1 MQNQKLPEPLL
12 GQWIWLREPDLYQET
27 HLFFRRDFCVSEMP
41 GSCELWITARSSFHL
56 YINGQLCALGP
67 SEHPLQKSYA
77 YCIDINYLVQVGS
90 NQIAVQV
97 YNANAPLVNHVQKPG
112 GFWAQLQV
120 DGKPLVW
127 SDEEWRCLTPECY
140 PVPGIIRGVGATS
153 VEILDFRNFPH
164 DWQRMDPGAAPRA
177 EGGAQKPLRL
187 QWYRPQILANAEKS
201 KSLLEVAPNAD
212 DIVETCSWTKTAFVG
227 GCRQVRQS
235 LWMNFRSLTKRL
247 GSGVF
252 AAETFLHSDSD
263 TRQGLYCFCDSPY
276 RFYLN
281 DDLVSEQAVENTPVH
296 AALKPRGDHRL
307 GLDEYASVFQEINLN
322 KGWNR
327 LLWLQDCASH
337 GAGMTMVWQDAPNGS
352 IMIRQYPDEKAKE
365 GWNLAGPLRT
375 PLALTHPIISVNTK
389 NKFDYILAEK
399 PAWDMSVALTAY
411 NFASRKIMP
420 ERVKES
426 SQILQEK
433 YFVVF
438 DFGRTLFGFP
448 HLCLQGGEG
457 DMVLVVCGEHCVDG
471 EVVSYAGGKR
481 NASTLILSGKKD
493 IWLPVTPRGFRY
505 IMVLGHAV
513 KGKVVV
519 ESLQAKVPNR
529 ILNNRGSFNCS
540 DAVYNE
546 IWDVGSLTLN
556 SSISGGFMDAPGR
569 DQAQYI
575 SDAMI
580 QAWSAF
586 HLFGDFQLSA
596 SGLSDFAKT
605 QLETGELNAV
615 SPSGF
620 FQAVPDFSL
629 LWVVWL
635 QRHMQYTGDEAFL
648 RAMFPHMEKLLAY
661 YDRIALSPDNVLGD
675 LRKLMGT
682 YCFLDHD
689 EIDRQGIST
698 GLNGIYC
705 RALNCAAALS
715 ESFGRGDLADIYRTR
730 AAKVASQI
738 RSLAWNEEK
747 GLFADSFY
755 NSEKS
760 QRYSWQSNVL
770 ALYGGVASPE
780 NYAGIWDRLFKD
792 TPPYEKQAHSEYNN
806 PYFKYFL
813 LEVACAIGKST
824 WALRFIRYYWG
835 RMLDAGAVTWWELF
849 DPEGDDQHLRQV
861 SKCQG
866 YAVSPNAFLI
876 TELVGIRPAEPGM
889 ERVVFNPCPKAC
901 AWVKAKIPTPKGS
914 IRVEWRMSMDQVF
927 VANISATYPL
937 EIIPVLDPEV
947 AENAEFQVS
956 EEISILAPDDED
968 LIIEE
973 EGLFSEEDMR

>member
-1 MQNQKLPEPLL
+1 MQNQKLPEPLM
-12 GQWIWLREPDLYQET
+12 GQWIWLRETELRQET

-67 SEHPLQKSYA
+67 SEHPLQKSYT

-97 YNANAPLVNHVQKPG
+97 YNAGVPLVNHGQKTG

-127 SDEEWRCLTPECY
+127 SDEDWRCLTPECY
-140 PVPGIIRGVGATS
+140 PVPGIIRGLGATS
-153 VEILDFRNFPH
+153 MEILDFRNFPH
-164 DWQRMDPGAAPRA
+164 GWQRIDPSAATRTD
-177 EGGAQKPLRL
+177 GGARKVLRL
-187 QWYRPQILANAEKS
+187 QWYRPQVLADAEKS
-201 KSLLEVAPNAD
+201 RELLEPAPNAD
-212 DIVETCSWTKTAFVG
+212 DIVETCNWTRTAFVG
-227 GCRQVRQS
+227 GYRQVRQA

-247 GSGVF
+247 GTGVF
-252 AAETFLHSDSD
+252 AAETFLHSDTD

-281 DDLVSEQAVENTPVH
+281 DELVSEQAVESAPVH
-296 AALKPRGDHRL
+296 AAPNFRGDRRL
-307 GLDEYASVFQEINLN
+307 GMDEYTSVFQEINLK

-352 IMIRQYPDEKAKE
+352 IMVRQLPDEKAKE

-375 PLALTHPIISVNTK
+375 PLGLTHPIIKVDNK
-389 NKFDYILAEK
+389 NKFDYILIDK

-411 NFASRKIMP
+411 NFAPRKALSEILNEP
-420 ERVKES
+420 T
-426 SQILQEK
+426 QILQDK
-433 YFVVF
+433 HFVVF

-448 HLCLQGGEG
+448 HISLQGSEG

-471 EVVSYAGGKR
+471 EVLSYVGGKR
-481 NASTLILSGKKD
+481 KASTLLLSGKRD
-493 IWLPVTPRGFRY
+493 TWISLTPRGFRY
-505 IMVLGHAV
+505 IMVLGHDV
-513 KGKVVV
+513 RGKVVV
-519 ESLQAKVPNR
+519 ESVQAKVPNR
-529 ILNNRGSFNCS
+529 ALNNRGSFNSS

-546 IWDVGSLTLN
+546 IWDAGSLTLN
-556 SSISGGFMDAPGR
+556 SCVRGCFMDAPGR

-580 QAWSAF
+580 QSWAAF

-596 SGLSDFAKT
+596 TCLSDFAKT

-629 LWVVWL
+629 LWIVWL
-635 QRHMQYTGDEAFL
+635 HRHIQYTGDEAFL
-648 RAMFPHMEKLLAY
+648 RKMFPHMERLLNY
-661 YDRIALSPDNVLGD
+661 YDRIAMSPDNVLGD
-675 LRKLMGT
+675 LRELMGT

-705 RALNCAAALS
+705 RALNCAAVLS
-715 ESFGRGDLADIYRTR
+715 ENYGRSDLASLYRGR

-760 QRYSWQSNVL
+760 SSYSWQSNIL

-780 NYAGIWDRLFKD
+780 NYSTIWDKLYQDR
-792 TPPYEKQAHSEYNN
+792 PPYEKQVHADYNN

-813 LEVACAIGKST
+813 LEVACAIGKSA

-835 RMLDAGAVTWWELF
+835 KMLDAGAITWWELF
-849 DPEGDDQHLRQV
+849 NPEGDDQNLRQM

-876 TELVGIRPAEPGM
+876 SELVGIRPAEPGM
-889 ERVVFNPCPKAC
+889 SRVVFNPCPKAC

-914 IRVEWRMSMDQVF
+914 IRVEWRKNVEQVF

-937 EIIPVLDPEV
+937 EIIPILDPEV
-947 AENAEFQVS
+947 AEKAEFQVS
-956 EEISILAPDDED
+956 DNITILTPDDDD

-973 EGLFSEEDMR
+973 ENGHGGAGAP